1 MNQSWLDVDN
11 LNITHLNALDAHI
24 SRIDKAK
31 KDSMSISENNVFDTL
46 IDQANVNSKLELIC
60 ES

>member
-31 KDSMSISENNVFDTL
+31 KDSMSISENNIFDTL
-46 IDQANVNSKLELIC
+46 ID
-60 ES
+60 